1 MYQALYRKY
10 RPSNFDEIAGQQ
22 VIVKTLK
29 NAIINDRLS
38 HAYLFTGPRGTGKT
52 SIAKIVAKTINCEN
66 LDNFLP
72 CNKCKSC
79 MEFNSKNDVDI
90 IEIDAASNNGVDEI
104 REIRNKI
111 DLVPSFSKYK
121 VYIIDEVHML
131 TTGAFNALLKTL
143 EEPPSHIIFILA
155 TTEPHKIPTTILSRC
170 QRFDFKR
177 ISMDEIVDRLEYI
190 VKTENI
196 NVDRT
201 VLGEI
206 ARLSDGGLRDSIS
219 LLDQAISYSGDSISM
234 DDVHAVNGTLTSKEL
249 KKFFDD
255 IIEGNSE
262 SIFSKIYIYNS
273 SGKNLVKIVENLIDF
288 IKNILLYY
296 EAPNFLKDRVYDIG
310 IYSNYEISNEKLIG
324 CINIFNDCLNS
335 MKKTNNFQ
343 LVLEMSILSIL
354 DFLKNNKNVSLND
367 LSIQKNIENKDKN
380 NNVSSIHKI
389 KFDDT
394 LLKNRRVENTLSHF
408 NKSIVRS
415 VLNDIPIFK
424 KYLLDSKYGKY
435 ASLILDGK
443 LKAAS
448 DEYLIFV
455 FDNADVSNS
464 FNRDFMI
471 IEEFISKVLSKQY
484 KVVSVPVIEWDEI
497 RDLFNSK
504 KKQFIY
510 SPENG
515 QFDNMIC
522 EKNDDEI
529 ANMFGDIVEYK

>member
-1 MYQALYRKY
+1 
-10 RPSNFDEIAGQQ
+10 
-22 VIVKTLK
+22 
-29 NAIINDRLS
+29 
-38 HAYLFTGPRGTGKT
+38 
-52 SIAKIVAKTINCEN
+52 
-66 LDNFLP
+66 
-72 CNKCKSC
+72 
-79 MEFNSKNDVDI
+79 
-90 IEIDAASNNGVDEI
+90 
-104 REIRNKI
+104 
-111 DLVPSFSKYK
+111 
-121 VYIIDEVHML
+121 
-131 TTGAFNALLKTL
+131 
-143 EEPPSHIIFILA
+143 
-155 TTEPHKIPTTILSRC
+155 
-170 QRFDFKR
+170 
-177 ISMDEIVDRLEYI
+177 
-190 VKTENI
+190 
-196 NVDRT
+196 
-201 VLGEI
+201 
-206 ARLSDGGLRDSIS
+206 
-219 LLDQAISYSGDSISM
+219 M